1 MGKSSGIYYV
11 ACCFIFDDITINM
24 GRQYWNSMVILCI
37 VSGQSKVYSEVFVA
51 YFRALAGLDLNAS
64 PTLPSRNEELGSEYT
79 PFSPLSYQYL
89 IFITSG

>member
-37 VSGQSKVYSEVFVA
+37 VSGQSKIYQKSSLRISE
-51 YFRALAGLDLNAS
+51 
-64 PTLPSRNEELGSEYT
+64 P
-79 PFSPLSYQYL
+79 
-89 IFITSG
+89 

>member
-51 YFRALAGLDLNAS
+51 YFRALAGWFGFKCKSNPAIQKWRARLWIYSL
-64 PTLPSRNEELGSEYT
+64 LPLKLPVFN
-79 PFSPLSYQYL
+79 FHN
-89 IFITSG
+89 